1 MTTIDRHEMLT
12 IWRRRL
18 FIFWI
23 VVSAAIALFA
33 IIGGPLL
40 STDGSD
46 ETRWVALLSPL
57 AMALF
62 VLSGVAW
69 LVLLIASHRRH

>member
-1 MTTIDRHEMLT
+1 MTTIDRHEILT

-18 FIFWI
+18 FTFWI
-23 VVSAAIALFA
+23 VVSAVIGLF
-33 IIGGPLL
+33 IVVGGPLL

-46 ETRWVALLSPL
+46 GTRWVALLSPL

-69 LVLLIASHRRH
+69 LVLLVVSQRRR